1 MCCVCRVG
9 ESLEYFILLFIISE
23 SKTGCSFILIIMVV
37 RMYMSAYQTNAF
49 DEAIKAAQFSGRI
62 SALLGGSFFSS
73 SQTHFLP
80 PPPSLIIIAETQS
93 PPPLLEK

>member
-1 MCCVCRVG
+1 MLCRVG

-23 SKTGCSFILIIMVV
+23 SKTGCFILT
-37 RMYMSAYQTNAF
+37 YNGSECKSAYQTNAF